1 MLNGFMSA
9 TYTNAMTLSIGNASW
24 QCSLL
29 HNQCAQITIT
39 SAANFPKYSWIN
51 SPPSCKSLE
60 WSLVYYIGRGPL
72 PTLLLFALTG
82 QPQDNIHGRTSHVYS
97 AACGLRLFSKLLRF
111 ASLLVYML
119 KKLNKYFNIL
129 FKSIIFCTNYFVTI
143 VKKLFR

>member
-1 MLNGFMSA
+1 MNHGNAAYSITNVPKSQLQVQPTFLNTRESTPHRVAKALNGRWC
-9 TYTNAMTLSIGNASW
+9 T
-24 QCSLL
+24 
-29 HNQCAQITIT
+29 
-39 SAANFPKYSWIN
+39 
-51 SPPSCKSLE
+51 
-60 WSLVYYIGRGPL
+60 VGRGPL

-82 QPQDNIHGRTSHVYS
+82 QPQDNIHGSTSHVYS